1 MGIQQ
6 DWASHVVGK
15 ALNPDNFAENQCV
28 DVVDHYG
35 EFIFGVPWQ
44 TCVGGVM
51 GAKDLLDT
59 APDEYW
65 IRIDYTPG
73 FIPKP
78 GDIGVMGGSPF
89 NQWGHTF
96 YTESADERG
105 IDVIQQDG
113 FAPPLRNGYSIKPA
127 HRARLAYY
135 SAGTGP
141 LIGVL
146 RPRPEKMIG
155 SLTPAGT
162 INTPEDDM
170 FTDEDRK
177 TLTFLKEAIKD
188 GGSSMLYG
196 ASLMSLID
204 DVPRRAAN
212 AVAGYPVKR
221 DGKIVPWIQDSADG
235 TSLAWSLQRTV
246 LPAMAEKLAI
256 DPATLREAFEEAI
269 AGTSVT
275 VTIGSTEGQAANGS

>member
-6 DWASHVVGK
+6 DWVVLVVGK
-15 ALNPDNFAENQCV
+15 ALNPDKFAENQCV

-44 TCVGGVM
+44 TCVGGVR
-51 GAKDLLDT
+51 GAKDLLDV

-73 FIPKP
+73 FIPQY

-89 NQWGHTF
+89 NEWGHTF
-96 YTESADERG
+96 FTESADERG
-105 IDVIQQDG
+105 IDVVQQDG

-155 SLTPAGT
+155 SLTSAGT
-162 INTPEDDM
+162 ITNEEDIM
-170 FTDEDRK
+170 ATSEELRQIVRDEIRAAFKYATKDGVSGQNERGG
-177 TLTFLKEAIKD
+177 LYELAEDVRDIKD
-188 GGSSMLYG
+188 
-196 ASLMSLID
+196 SLT
-204 DVPRRAAN
+204 PGE
-212 AVAGYPVKR
+212 AGVR
-221 DGKIVPWIQDSADG
+221 HAG
-235 TSLAWSLQRTV
+235 
-246 LPAMAEKLAI
+246 
-256 DPATLREAFEEAI
+256 EAI
-269 AGTSVT
+269 AAVDEIVKS
-275 VTIGSTEGQAANGS
+275 NG